1 MFLIFGIRTPC
12 TTTGCFISSSTKS
25 QMATSAQN
33 FCPLNKMTYMY
44 MFLIFG
50 IRTPCTTTGCFI
62 SSSTKSQMAT
72 SAQNCCPL
80 NKMTYMYIIS
90 ITMKVFYIWPCYWH
104 DQNCAA
110 ISLPHQHLLS
120 RRMGKQSRKN
130 VQVIQ
135 FGSRKSY
142 LLFWTCKKL
151 FRSVPKFP
159 SA

>member
-1 MFLIFGIRTPC
+1 MEVCSAFTNNSNPSTLYVQVIMFLIVGIRTPC
-12 TTTGCFISSSTKS
+12 TTTGCSISSSTKS

-33 FCPLNKMTYMY
+33 FCPLNKMT
-44 MFLIFG
+44 
-50 IRTPCTTTGCFI
+50 
-62 SSSTKSQMAT
+62 
-72 SAQNCCPL
+72 
-80 NKMTYMYIIS
+80 YIIS

-130 VQVIQ
+130 VHVIQ

-142 LLFWTCKKL
+142 LLFWTCKQL

>member
-1 MFLIFGIRTPC
+1 MFGIRTPC

-33 FCPLNKMTYMY
+33 VCPFNKMT
-44 MFLIFG
+44 
-50 IRTPCTTTGCFI
+50 
-62 SSSTKSQMAT
+62 
-72 SAQNCCPL
+72 
-80 NKMTYMYIIS
+80 YIIS

-135 FGSRKSY
+135 FGHIYFFEHVKQYFVQCPNFRVPNNKVNSIGVYSTSERLNI
-142 LLFWTCKKL
+142 LLFMIIYWGYHLLSMSSMTVC
-151 FRSVPKFP
+151 R
-159 SA
+159 